1 MVLVLSDKKYN
12 TFKKGGSTMGG
23 YITDLTIVALLIVGI
38 TALMGVITNS
48 FGEKVFG
55 GKRRSEFVDESAK
68 YQTGWKTVGG
78 KKN

>member
-1 MVLVLSDKKYN
+1 
-12 TFKKGGSTMGG
+12 MGA
-23 YITDLTIVALLIVGI
+23 YIMDLTIVALLIVGI

-55 GKRRSEFVDESAK
+55 GKNRSEFVDESAK

-78 KKN
+78 KRK

>member
-1 MVLVLSDKKYN
+1 
-12 TFKKGGSTMGG
+12 MGP
-23 YITDLTIVALLIVGI
+23 YIMDLTIVALLIVGI

-55 GKRRSEFVDESAK
+55 GKNRSEFVDESAK

-78 KKN
+78 KRK

>member
-1 MVLVLSDKKYN
+1 MEQKYSKQLIN
-12 TFKKGGSTMGG
+12 GGVIIMGL
-23 YITDLTIVALLIVGI
+23 YIMDLTIVALLIVGI

-55 GKRRSEFVDESAK
+55 GKNRSEFVDESAK

-78 KKN
+78 KRK

>member
-1 MVLVLSDKKYN
+1 
-12 TFKKGGSTMGG
+12 MGA

-55 GKRRSEFVDESAK
+55 GKRRSEYVDESAK
-68 YQTGWKTVGG
+68 YQTGWKAVGG
-78 KKN
+78 KKK

>member
-1 MVLVLSDKKYN
+1 
-12 TFKKGGSTMGG
+12 MGQ
-23 YITDLTIVALLIVGI
+23 YIMDLTIVALLIVGI

-55 GKRRSEFVDESAK
+55 GKNRSEFVDESAK

-78 KKN
+78 KRK

>member
-1 MVLVLSDKKYN
+1 MQLIN
-12 TFKKGGSTMGG
+12 GGVFTMGP
-23 YITDLTIVALLIVGI
+23 YIMDLTIVALLIIGI

-55 GKRRSEFVDESAK
+55 GKNRSEFVDESAK

-78 KKN
+78 KRK